1 VTARGQAVLDR
12 IKLRSPI
19 YGKCYRLSLLTR
31 FCETL
36 GLLIRSDVPVGDA
49 LYLTGQCSASA
60 TMRRT
65 CARVQ
70 RAVEAGRKMSDAMSS
85 ERILGP
91 MLTFM
96 VSVGE
101 KQEAPHEELHSA
113 AEIFGSNLHNRAR
126 RAAYWVDAIVLVFV
140 ALLVILCSRLLFQP
154 LIFLIR
160 SMTGV
165 E

>member
-1 VTARGQAVLDR
+1 M
-12 IKLRSPI
+12 
-19 YGKCYRLSLLTR
+19 GKS
-31 FCETL
+31 
-36 GLLIRSDVPVGDA
+36 
-49 LYLTGQCSASA
+49 
-60 TMRRT
+60 
-65 CARVQ
+65 CARMQ

-101 KQEAPHEELHSA
+101 KREAPHEELHSA
-113 AEIFGSNLHNRAR
+113 AEIFAANLHNRAR
-126 RAAYWVDAIVLVFV
+126 RAAYWIDAVVLVLV

-160 SMTGV
+160 MMSGV